1 MNATWFSTSLHC
13 PCTLGLIYQ
22 SASEL
27 SVEWEE
33 VVESAAVD
41 AYGNCYFVEECVS
54 PKAENIKLINPHD
67 ETDSLGGLGVIN
79 TGGKCVDPSLFGLL
93 QSGRDSCGKSCETIA
108 ESLDTLSAPKE
119 IMPSEDSKLLDSMDN
134 HQKTT
139 KSSAETDTI
148 ASSES
153 MGAASAGSGG
163 SGRGASWQTYLGA
176 GSREHVR
183 QLPDM
188 QYEAATACED
198 GDDSDEEIPLVV
210 VVDQCLVQ
218 EILSQY
224 PLSATHLLGSAQF
237 LYCCGILTWTG
248 PC

>member
-79 TGGKCVDPSLFGLL
+79 TGGKCVDPSLF
-93 QSGRDSCGKSCETIA
+93 
-108 ESLDTLSAPKE
+108 
-119 IMPSEDSKLLDSMDN
+119 
-134 HQKTT
+134 
-139 KSSAETDTI
+139 
-148 ASSES
+148 
-153 MGAASAGSGG
+153 AAII
-163 SGRGASWQTYLGA
+163 TYHTYFTYFNLI
-176 GSREHVR
+176 EYN
-183 QLPDM
+183 LFN
-188 QYEAATACED
+188 
-198 GDDSDEEIPLVV
+198 LV
-210 VVDQCLVQ
+210 
-218 EILSQY
+218 
-224 PLSATHLLGSAQF
+224 
-237 LYCCGILTWTG
+237 
-248 PC
+248 